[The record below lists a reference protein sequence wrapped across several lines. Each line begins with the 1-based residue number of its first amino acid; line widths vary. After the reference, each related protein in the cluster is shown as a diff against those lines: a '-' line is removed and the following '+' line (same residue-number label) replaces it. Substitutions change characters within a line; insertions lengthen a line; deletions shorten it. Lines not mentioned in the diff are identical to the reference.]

1 MKAGKLALLLALSL
15 GGCSPN
21 YTDYYFAGR
30 VYNGVD
36 GARLTDYDIDLQF
49 LDRSESGTVDN
60 DGRYFIGPLTPF
72 NDYTVAIR
80 AEGYRSFLSHNVMK
94 VNDELTQNNNASD
107 DNQHP
112 DQSQYFDAYLF
123 PTNVISPAAIIRV
136 SESDSADLPSGT
148 IRLRP
153 VASSTLLNDFV
164 EMPAG
169 IAGQLWLNDEDLQFS
184 SVTRDFTGGL
194 VTFAEGDLTYGVT
207 YSITIYNVAGHAQ
220 FQALYTAGTTGNA
233 AFIVNPL
240 TSTPLAIA
248 FISTQLGTPS
258 ATGELVFIMNQ
269 PVQLDPLATQA
280 SYLKSLEANFTIDSP
295 DANTN
300 GQQNTLKPF
309 DPMATPGARG
319 LSITVAAEKV
329 TLKWNPAQA
338 LQTTDAA
345 DPIRS
350 VTYGGLDGVK
360 LRPINGSAAD
370 AATLDTL
377 LGTASITV
385 PVTP

>member
-1 MKAGKLALLLALSL
+1 MKAGKLALLVALSL

-36 GARLTDYDIDLQF
+36 GTRLTDYDIDLQF
-49 LDRSESGTVDN
+49 LDRSEAGTVDN

-80 AEGYRSFLSHNVMK
+80 AEGYRSFLSHNLMK
-94 VNDELTQNNNASD
+94 VDDELTQNNNASD

-112 DQSQYFDAYLF
+112 DQSQYFDAYMF
-123 PTNVISPAAIIRV
+123 PVNVLSPAAIVRI

-153 VASSTLLNDFV
+153 VASSSLLNDFV

-169 IAGQLWLNDEDLQFS
+169 IAGQVWLNDDDLQFS
-184 SVTRDFTGGL
+184 SVTRDFTGGI

-207 YSITIYNVAGHAQ
+207 YAVTIYNVAGHAQ
-220 FQALYTAGTTGNA
+220 FQALYTAGSSGNA
-233 AFIVNPL
+233 AFVLSPL
-240 TSTPLAIA
+240 TSSPLAIA
-248 FISTQLGTPS
+248 FVSTQLGTPS
-258 ATGELVFIMNQ
+258 ATGELVFILNQ
-269 PVQLDPLATQA
+269 PVQLDPLATA
-280 SYLKSLEANFTIDSP
+280 ESYVKSLEANFTIDSP
-295 DANTN
+295 DTNMN

-309 DPMATPGARG
+309 DPMLTAGSRG
-319 LSITVAAEKV
+319 LSITVLAEKV
-329 TLKWNPAQA
+329 TLKWNPAVA
-338 LQTTDAA
+338 LAMTDGT

-350 VTYGGLDGVK
+350 VTYGGLGGVT

-370 AATLDTL
+370 SAPLGAL